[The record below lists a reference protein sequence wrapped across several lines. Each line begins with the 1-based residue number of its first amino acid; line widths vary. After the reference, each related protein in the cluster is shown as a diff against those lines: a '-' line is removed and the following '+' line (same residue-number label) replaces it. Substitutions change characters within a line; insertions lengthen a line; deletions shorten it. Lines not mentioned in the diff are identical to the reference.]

1 MASETLIVVVGGDHL
16 ALEIC
21 REILRTTGHRT
32 VLVWGAGQGRDAHAF
47 EHEARALD
55 GECGAAFT
63 YHQEDPLAPGVLERV
78 GLAPLPEDSS
88 DRHCLVAVSQDD
100 RLNLRVALA
109 ARDIDDNVQI
119 TLRQFNAVLGHK
131 IQEGL
136 KRGCIAVS
144 PAAHAAA
151 TYAAAAVDPACTYA
165 MPFPTLETMLARIAR
180 RRELHRGA
188 LPRHDAAAGLF
199 GFSERCAEDFGATGM
214 TIPQAEEHTRS
225 RVVAVNGKAPYAC
238 EGADACHDD
247 DLIARPLQS
256 DDRVAV
262 FGPVVEL
269 RGSWPASSGIGNSY
283 GGARW
288 SASWRDI
295 RSSFHRVEPVL
306 GTIMGIGVA
315 LYIAFTAYFM
325 AALHLNPV
333 AAMYFVTTTMT
344 TVGYG
349 DITACNHCQATMS
362 WHSAL
367 PLLVAMATMIVGIA
381 LFSIITATVTS
392 AHNSATVRRL
402 QGLRKIHESGHV
414 VVCGAGNVGSLVIDY
429 LREIGE
435 RVVVIER
442 NPDVLLIE
450 LARDRKI
457 DLLTGDVTSDETI
470 AYCAPEHA
478 KALVG
483 VTNSDTANLEAALG
497 ARTRARVPGARSL
510 NVVMRIEDPD
520 FGASIER
527 HFGIRSFS
535 TTELTAPLIAGLA
548 RFETTRGRLDLFQG
562 TDYVRRFTLVE
573 RVQTNENLPLPA
585 PPEKP
590 GYAVKWVPLF
600 IWREDA
606 SRRGRT
612 FPIHAFV
619 DDVRPGDRVLAMVP
633 IDQFA

>member
-21 REILRTTGHRT
+21 REILRTTGHRI
-32 VLVWGAGQGRDAHAF
+32 VLVWGPGEGREARAF
-47 EHEARALD
+47 EHEAHALD
-55 GECGAAFT
+55 AEYDKAFT
-63 YHQEDPLAPGVLERV
+63 YHRADPIASGTLERA
-78 GLAPLPEDSS
+78 GLTALPDDST
-88 DRHCLVAVSQDD
+88 DLHCVVAVSQDD

-109 ARDIDDNVQI
+109 ARDIDDRVRI
-119 TLRQFNAVLGHK
+119 TLRQFNAVLGQK

-136 KRGCIAVS
+136 KPGCIAVS

-199 GFSERCAEDFGATGM
+199 GFSERCAGDFGATGM
-214 TIPQAEEHTRS
+214 TIPQAEDHTRS
-225 RVVAVNGKAPYAC
+225 RVVAVNGKVPYAC
-238 EGADACHDD
+238 EGAESRLDD
-247 DLIARPLQS
+247 DLIARPLQG
-256 DDRVAV
+256 DDRVAI
-262 FGPVVEL
+262 FGPIVEL

-295 RSSFHRVEPVL
+295 RASIHRIEPVL
-306 GTIMGIGVA
+306 GSIMGIGVA
-315 LYIAFTAYFM
+315 LYFAFTAYFM

-349 DITACNHCQATMS
+349 DITPCNHCRTTMS
-362 WHSAL
+362 WHAAL
-367 PLLVAMATMIVGIA
+367 PILVAMVTMGVGIA
-381 LFSIITATVTS
+381 LFAIITATVTS
-392 AHNSATVRRL
+392 AHNSATIRRL
-402 QGLRKIHESGHV
+402 QGLRRIHESGHI

-442 NPDVLLIE
+442 NPDVLLVE

-497 ARTRARVPGARSL
+497 ARTRERTPGAREL
-510 NVVMRIEDPD
+510 NVVMRIEDPG

-562 TDYVRRFTLVE
+562 TDYVRRFSLVE
-573 RVQTNENLPLPA
+573 RVQTDENLPLPA
-585 PPEKP
+585 PPERP

-606 SRRGRT
+606 SGLGRT
-612 FPIHAFV
+612 YPLRAFAN
-619 DDVRPGDRVLAMVP
+619 DVRPGDRVLAIVP